1 MNQKYSNTSR
11 NLHEFLADTDGLTK
25 QEVAEELRAA
35 GVDVDKFNADVLSIV
50 NAAQRKP
57 VECAFKVPSSDVRTK
72 SRSEILDLLEQ
83 IQQGVFGDDLAD
95 LLAARQ
101 SGGNSLGEQDLQ
113 ALLDATQN
121 REPEKS

>member
-1 MNQKYSNTSR
+1 MNQKYSNTVR

-57 VECAFKVPSSDVRTK
+57 VGLAFKVPSSDVRTK
-72 SRSEILDLLEQ
+72 SRAEILDLLEQ

-95 LLAARQ
+95 MLAARQ
-101 SGGNSLGEQDLQ
+101 QGGNSLGEQDLQ

-121 REPEKS
+121 REPEKR